1 MSMPAPGRIESRTSG
16 VFAPEGATEV
26 RNSTGRR
33 VVVVG
38 SGVAG
43 LVTALEAAAAGFEVT
58 VVTKSTI
65 DEGST
70 RRAQGG
76 IAAAVLP
83 GDSVASH
90 VRDTLAAGAGV
101 SDADA
106 ASVLCE
112 GGAAG
117 IRALVGWGVGF
128 DRGPDGGF
136 DAGLEGAHSF
146 SRVLHAGGDATGAAL
161 SAGLVA
167 AVRAAGVSVVEGA
180 FVVDFVRGGFGGGG
194 SGSGVSLLGGAV
206 ADRSDTSARGRP
218 PHRRHPSDPPRRAS
232 AQGSG
237 SGALGG
243 VVGVVVKT
251 SRGVEVLS
259 ADAVVVASGGIG
271 QVFSV
276 TTNSSV
282 ATGDGAAAALRA
294 GAVLA
299 DVEFV
304 QFHPTALA
312 VEGAFLVSEAVRG
325 DGAVLRNAAGER
337 FMVGVHPRAE
347 LAPRDVVA
355 RAIAAETA
363 RTGAPVYLD
372 ATALGAD
379 ELERRFPTISAAC
392 RAHGFDWAR
401 EPVPVAPAAHYWM
414 GGIATDL
421 HGRTSVPGLYAVGE
435 VACTGVHGANRLASN
450 SLLEGVVFARRC
462 AAALAADVDVD
473 VAESPVSAGI
483 GGVEATYLGDSAP
496 AVGVGVARG
505 ELQGL
510 MQRVA
515 GVVRDEAGLQDARA
529 ALEGWRVDVG
539 DPSVASVELLETA
552 NLLQLSRVLVQS
564 ALAREESRGAHFRA
578 DRPATDAAFEGHLVV
593 GGGHPHPHPQLVPS
607 IAAHVTAL
615 RAAAASAL
623 VPTHAHPRPVAD
635 DVFAHSWGGG
645 AVAHEEEQVAV

>member
-1 MSMPAPGRIESRTSG
+1 VG
-16 VFAPEGATEV
+16 
-26 RNSTGRR
+26 R

-43 LVTALEAAAAGFEVT
+43 LVTALEAARAGFEVT

-65 DEGST
+65 GEGST

-90 VRDTLAAGAGV
+90 VHDTLAAGAGV

-106 ASVLCE
+106 VEVLCA
-112 GGAAG
+112 GGPAG
-117 IRALVGWGVGF
+117 IRELVQWGVRF
-128 DRGPDGGF
+128 DRSPGGGF

-161 SAGLVA
+161 SAGLVS
-167 AVRAAGVSVVEGA
+167 AVRAAGVLVVEGA
-180 FVVDFVRGGFGGGG
+180 FVVDFVRGA
-194 SGSGVSLLGGAV
+194 GSGVGVGVGFGVGAV

-237 SGALGG
+237 SGALEG

-276 TTNSSV
+276 TTNSPV

-450 SLLEGVVFARRC
+450 SLLEGVVFACRC

-645 AVAHEEEQVAV
+645 ALAHEEEQVAV